1 LEWRYKVT
9 AGPNPNLRR
18 DALELARLAARLRDL
33 LLDAEHDIRLYPDQH
48 DSASVQRWL
57 AQAAKN
63 IQSYLV
69 DMEKSIHAHD
79 PVALNAA
86 ASVLRRGTVQ
96 IEDCDTFAWFPAK
109 ADLSLTMTRISDLAT
124 SIMAS
129 INQLEPENLAAARR
143 LLAGGRP
150 A

>member
-1 LEWRYKVT
+1 MAV
-9 AGPNPNLRR
+9 PNPNLRR
-18 DALELARLAARLRDL
+18 DALELARLAARLKDLSLEADRD
-33 LLDAEHDIRLYPDQH
+33 IGLYPDQH
-48 DSASVQRWL
+48 DSPLVQRWL
-57 AQAAKN
+57 AQAANN

-69 DMEKSIHAHD
+69 DTEKSIHAHD

-96 IEDCDTFAWFPAK
+96 IEDYDTFAWFPAK
-109 ADLSLTMTRISDLAT
+109 AELSVTMTRISDLAT

-129 INQLEPENLAAARR
+129 INQLEPENLAASRR